1 MKKELWNGIFGFYFY
16 FYSSIKISENYTNV
30 MIKDL
35 CKKKFKEKDEFR
47 ERIMRRVFWVFSKI

>member
-1 MKKELWNGIFGFYFY
+1 
-16 FYSSIKISENYTNV
+16 